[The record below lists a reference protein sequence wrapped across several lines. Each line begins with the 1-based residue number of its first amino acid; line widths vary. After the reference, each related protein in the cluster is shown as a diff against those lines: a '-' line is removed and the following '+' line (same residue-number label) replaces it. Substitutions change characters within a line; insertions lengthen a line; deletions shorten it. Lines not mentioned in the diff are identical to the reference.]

1 MSECTNPEY
10 CSTQNCNYSINN
22 KFTLKRHS
30 TDECRCTD
38 NKQNIKN
45 IRSYNKDKAYTDF
58 GTDKYVNNVNNIS
71 FYKSSFLKNTS
82 YVYSY
87 SGPRVHLCNNM
98 KNGECDVLSE
108 YVSSEQACVKLNNEK
123 VGVTLYE

>member
-1 MSECTNPEY
+1 MKC
-10 CSTQNCNYSINN
+10 I
-22 KFTLKRHS
+22 
-30 TDECRCTD
+30 
-38 NKQNIKN
+38 KQIV
-45 IRSYNKDKAYTDF
+45 IALY
-58 GTDKYVNNVNNIS
+58 VNNIS